1 MNFEGII
8 ETDRQLLGVFNG
20 NHTAFL
26 DTLMATLTAGP
37 TWIPLYIALL
47 YLVVKNNETITQIL
61 VIVGSVALCLF
72 ITEFVTEGVVK
83 PMVAR
88 PRPLVDPEWGYH
100 WHVVGDRKA
109 SGYSFFSAH
118 ASNTFGIAVLLSL
131 IIRNKVF
138 TWLMVAWSLL
148 NCYTRL
154 YLAKHYPSDIVVG
167 LAFGAL
173 AGFLSYLV
181 YSLTYKQVAARQ
193 HFISSQYT
201 KTGYSLTDI
210 DVVVFVL
217 VAVCFFAIIISLVM
231 Q

>member
-1 MNFEGII
+1 MDIQGII

-20 NHTAFL
+20 NHSAFF

-47 YLVVKNNETITQIL
+47 YLVVKNNETITQIM
-61 VIVGSVALCLF
+61 VILCSVALCLF
-72 ITEFVTEGVVK
+72 ITVFVTEEVVK

-88 PRPLVDPEWGYH
+88 PRPLVDPKWGYL
-100 WHVVGDRKA
+100 WHVVGERKA
-109 SGYSFFSAH
+109 NAYSFFSAH
-118 ASNTFGIAVLLSL
+118 ASNTFCIAVLLSL

-138 TWLMVAWSLL
+138 TWLMVTWSLI

-154 YLAKHYPSDIVVG
+154 YLAMHYPSDIVVG

-173 AGFLSYLV
+173 AGTLSYLV
-181 YSLTYKQVAARQ
+181 YSLAFRQVSAKQ

-201 KTGYSLTDI
+201 KSGYNLTDI
-210 DVVVFVL
+210 DIVAFVL
-217 VAVCFFAIIISLVM
+217 VATIFLAIIISLMM